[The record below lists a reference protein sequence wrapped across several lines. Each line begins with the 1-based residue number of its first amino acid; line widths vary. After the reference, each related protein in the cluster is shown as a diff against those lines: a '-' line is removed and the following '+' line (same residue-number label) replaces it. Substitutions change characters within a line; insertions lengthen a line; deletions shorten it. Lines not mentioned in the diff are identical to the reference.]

1 MTSGKLKSAV
11 RWQKIFHISYS
22 PCFTEDELWL
32 SVLLSNLC
40 TVLYHVNSVLI
51 FFKEDWNSHQYQFLS
66 FTARK
71 HGLSEVSQ
79 EVYNLVSHA
88 TQERL
93 RNILEKLST
102 ISLHR
107 LEVYRVCSITTT
119 NNVKKIINLI
129 YSGLALSNSYW

>member
-1 MTSGKLKSAV
+1 ML
-11 RWQKIFHISYS
+11 I
-22 PCFTEDELWL
+22 
-32 SVLLSNLC
+32 SVLMHC
-40 TVLYHVNSVLI
+40 
-51 FFKEDWNSHQYQFLS
+51 

-79 EVYNLVSHA
+79 EVFNLVSHA

-107 LEVYRVCSITTT
+107 LEVYRVCE
-119 NNVKKIINLI
+119 KNL
-129 YSGLALSNSYW
+129 A

>member
-1 MTSGKLKSAV
+1 M
-11 RWQKIFHISYS
+11 KILAMRLFSYLQ
-22 PCFTEDELWL
+22 PCHQLNT
-32 SVLLSNLC
+32 
-40 TVLYHVNSVLI
+40 VLI
-51 FFKEDWNSHQYQFLS
+51 FSKEDLNLISVNLHFIA
-66 FTARK
+66 ARK

-107 LEVYRVCSITTT
+107 LEVYRVCRTSLLKNSFFVFFFICINTTIDKT
-119 NNVKKIINLI
+119 FSTDYLQTHDIMF
-129 YSGLALSNSYW
+129 Y

>member
-1 MTSGKLKSAV
+1 M
-11 RWQKIFHISYS
+11 H
-22 PCFTEDELWL
+22 C
-32 SVLLSNLC
+32 
-40 TVLYHVNSVLI
+40 
-51 FFKEDWNSHQYQFLS
+51 

-79 EVYNLVSHA
+79 EVFNLVSHA

-107 LEVYRVCSITTT
+107 LEVYRVCRITLLKIYTLSST
-119 NNVKKIINLI
+119 LYQHHKRASQINHFALVKLTYIF
-129 YSGLALSNSYW
+129 LSLSCKFKVIVN

>member
-1 MTSGKLKSAV
+1 MSIS
-11 RWQKIFHISYS
+11 IF
-22 PCFTEDELWL
+22 
-32 SVLLSNLC
+32 
-40 TVLYHVNSVLI
+40 
-51 FFKEDWNSHQYQFLS
+51 

-107 LEVYRVCSITTT
+107 LEVYRVCRIMLLKTHGS
-119 NNVKKIINLI
+119 
-129 YSGLALSNSYW
+129 ALYKHLERPSEISELF

>member
-1 MTSGKLKSAV
+1 M
-11 RWQKIFHISYS
+11 
-22 PCFTEDELWL
+22 
-32 SVLLSNLC
+32 
-40 TVLYHVNSVLI
+40 
-51 FFKEDWNSHQYQFLS
+51 
-66 FTARK
+66 
-71 HGLSEVSQ
+71 SQ

-119 NNVKKIINLI
+119 TAINNNNNNIRNLYGVTFQKNLLINCTPHHKK
-129 YSGLALSNSYW
+129 